1 MEQRSAGEARIR
13 PVSHRSDSQCVALST
28 RPTEA
33 EYMALPLGKL
43 GLASAAHEAIWL
55 QHLVGDLRNNSVDPM
70 DLNEDLLLL
79 A

>member
-28 RPTEA
+28 AEA
-33 EYMALPLGKL
+33 EYMALA
-43 GLASAAHEAIWL
+43 LASAAHEAIWL

-70 DLNEDLLLL
+70 DLYEDLLLL
-79 A
+79 LA